1 VQWAVVVRSNF
12 FESFSTGAVMA
23 YNFTE
28 KKRIRKSFAK
38 RKPVLEIP

>member
-1 VQWAVVVRSNF
+1 
-12 FESFSTGAVMA
+12 MA

-38 RKPVLEIP
+38 RKPVLEIPYLLATQLAS